1 MAFCPT
7 CSNPTQDS
15 WKVCA
20 VCGTAL
26 NAWSVGEPAREK
38 PNRRRL
44 WMIVAISSAAA
55 LVLVAAGVIGFLVLS
70 SGSSPIKNPET
81 MSEDGQLGEP
91 EESPEP
97 EQTSVAQEISD
108 KLINEGICTSAW
120 SLEDY
125 SNSPILGI
133 DKNFWVS
140 GDVRVCKVDR
150 TTKSTT
156 RWITIISGDSLLRKF
171 GSGWDV
177 EDGSIAI
184 HSNDWTLVMD
194 TILTGNPVRD
204 DPVVQSILLKL
215 GGEPALPRK

>member
-1 MAFCPT
+1 MLFCPT

-26 NAWSVGEPAREK
+26 TAWSVGETVQEK

-44 WMIVAISSAAA
+44 WMIVTIASATAV
-55 LVLVAAGVIGFLVLS
+55 VLVAAGVIGFLVLNN
-70 SGSSPIKNPET
+70 GSSPIKNPET
-81 MSEDGQLGEP
+81 ATDEGQLGETD
-91 EESPEP
+91 ESQEP
-97 EQTSVAQEISD
+97 EQASAAQEISN

-125 SNSPILGI
+125 SKSPILGI

-150 TTKSTT
+150 TSISTT
-156 RWITIISGDSLLRKF
+156 RWITIISGDALLQRF

-177 EDGSIAI
+177 EAGSIAI
-184 HSNDWTLVMD
+184 HSKEWTLVMN
-194 TILTGNPVRD
+194 TILTGDPVRD
-204 DPVVQSILLKL
+204 DPVVQSILVKL
-215 GGEPALPRK
+215 GGDYALPRK

>member
-1 MAFCPT
+1 
-7 CSNPTQDS
+7 
-15 WKVCA
+15 
-20 VCGTAL
+20 
-26 NAWSVGEPAREK
+26 
-38 PNRRRL
+38 
-44 WMIVAISSAAA
+44 MIVAISSAAA

>member
-1 MAFCPT
+1 MLFCPT

-26 NAWSVGEPAREK
+26 TAWSVGEPAKEK
-38 PNRRRL
+38 PNRTRL
-44 WMIVAISSAAA
+44 WLIVALASAATV
-55 LVLVAAGVIGFLVLS
+55 VLVAAAIIGFIALNN
-70 SGSSPIKNPET
+70 GSSPIKTPGT

-91 EESPEP
+91 EKSNDPQP
-97 EQTSVAQEISD
+97 ASVAQDISD
-108 KLINEGICTSAW
+108 KLINEGVCTSAW

-125 SNSPILGI
+125 SSSPILGI

-194 TILTGNPVRD
+194 QILTGDPVRD
-204 DPVVQSILLKL
+204 DPVVQSILVKL
-215 GGEPALPRK
+215 GGDYALPRK